1 MPLKRTPPAS
11 PGKTRSASKTRK
23 PKRRREGSFDDN
35 EANASFRKDI
45 FRMFEE
51 FKLEQKNN
59 FKLLQDTIT
68 QQNKEIQTSLEFL
81 SVRYDEIHGK
91 LESFEAERKTHL
103 AYIQS
108 LEDKVENLENSS
120 NSASLEIRNIPV
132 KASENKTDLTNVIVN
147 TGLVLQTSIQPSD
160 IRNIYRENTKSN
172 IKPIIVE
179 FTTVAMKENILKL
192 TKTYNKNHS
201 SKKLSTKDLHF
212 EDPQKP
218 VYISESL
225 THKTR
230 RLFSLSRQF
239 ATLNG
244 FAYCWTSIGKIYLR
258 KKEGDPYHRINSEHD
273 FIKLKHALF

>member
-23 PKRRREGSFDDN
+23 TKRRREGSFDDN
-35 EANASFRKDI
+35 EDNASFREDI

-81 SVRYDEIHGK
+81 SARYDEIHGK
-91 LESFEAERKTHL
+91 LESLEAERKTHL

-108 LEDKVENLENSS
+108 LEDKVENLENRS

-160 IRNIYRENTKSN
+160 IRNIYRVNTKSN

-239 ATLNG
+239 ATQN
-244 FAYCWTSIGKIYLR
+244 
-258 KKEGDPYHRINSEHD
+258 
-273 FIKLKHALF
+273 